1 MASRLFAHGIY
12 EQPKSMV
19 ILKWIILPLLVVH
32 VVLASWSGYRAIV
45 QVYSVDLTVADSV
58 IRAGSP
64 VTYSAVGSGR
74 VTVTLHLELLQDSLK
89 QPLGQQMINTNTT
102 PSYDPRPIRG
112 GATVSVTPEMLARF
126 APGAAT
132 IRATA
137 IGRAQWLRTPPPTV
151 REIPVVIEK

>member
-12 EQPKSMV
+12 AQPKSMV
-19 ILKWIILPLLVVH
+19 VLKWIILPLLIVH

-45 QVYSVDLTVADSV
+45 QVYSVDVSVADSV

-64 VTYSAVGSGR
+64 VAYHAVGSGR
-74 VTVTLHLELLQDSLK
+74 VTVTLRLELLQDSLK
-89 QPLGQQMINTNTT
+89 QPIDQQIINTYTT

-112 GATVSVTPEMLARF
+112 GATVSLTPAMLARF
-126 APGAAT
+126 SAGPAT

-137 IGRAQWLRTPPPTV
+137 TGRAQWLRTPPPTV
-151 REIPVVIEK
+151 REIPVIIEK

>member
-45 QVYSVDLTVADSV
+45 QVYSVDLTLADSV

-74 VTVTLHLELLQDSLK
+74 VTVTLGLELL
-89 QPLGQQMINTNTT
+89 
-102 PSYDPRPIRG
+102 
-112 GATVSVTPEMLARF
+112 
-126 APGAAT
+126 
-132 IRATA
+132 
-137 IGRAQWLRTPPPTV
+137 
-151 REIPVVIEK
+151 

>member
-12 EQPKSMV
+12 ERPKSMV
-19 ILKWIILPLLVVH
+19 ILKWIILPLLIVH

-45 QVYSVDLTVADSV
+45 QVYSVDVSVADSV

-64 VTYSAVGSGR
+64 VVYNAVGSGR
-74 VTVTLHLELLQDSLK
+74 VTVTLRLELLQDSLK
-89 QPLGQQMINTNTT
+89 QPIGQHIINTYTT

-112 GATVSVTPEMLARF
+112 GATVSLTPSMLARF
-126 APGAAT
+126 SAGPAT

-137 IGRAQWLRTPPPTV
+137 TGRAQWLRTPPPTV
-151 REIPVVIEK
+151 REIPVIIEK

>member
-12 EQPKSMV
+12 EQPKSMM
-19 ILKWIILPLLVVH
+19 ILKWIILPLLVLH
-32 VVLASWSGYRAIV
+32 VVLALWSGYRAIV
-45 QVYSVDLTVADSV
+45 QVYSVDVSVAEPV

-64 VTYSAVGSGR
+64 VRYTAVGSGR

-89 QPLGQQMINTNTT
+89 QPIGQQILNTYTT

-112 GATVSVTPEMLARF
+112 GATVSVTPDMLARF
-126 APGAAT
+126 ARGPAT

-137 IGRAQWLRTPPPTV
+137 TGRAQWLRTPPPTV

>member
-12 EQPKSMV
+12 EQPKFMV

-45 QVYSVDLTVADSV
+45 QVYSVDVAVADSV

-64 VTYSAVGSGR
+64 VVYNAVGSGR
-74 VTVTLHLELLQDSLK
+74 VTVTLRLELVQDSLK
-89 QPLGQQMINTNTT
+89 QPIGQHIINTYTT

-112 GATVSVTPEMLARF
+112 GATVALTPAMLARF
-126 APGAAT
+126 TAGPAT

-137 IGRAQWLRTPPPTV
+137 TGRAQWLRTPPPTV
-151 REIPVVIEK
+151 REIPIVIEK